1 MEDTL
6 NRISRLEDH
15 CRDYEKINSEMQIMV
30 TKYAQKMDN
39 LIDTVE
45 KLPINLEKTMLSSLE
60 LYKKEHENI
69 YRRID
74 ELSEK
79 DAQKEKKIEEL
90 EGLINKR
97 TIEADSSAY
106 RKMKFQIA
114 MYIITSILAF
124 ILGVVLVTTNLKV

>member
-15 CRDYEKINSEMQIMV
+15 CRDYEKINSEIQIMV

-79 DAQKEKKIEEL
+79 DVQKEKKIEEL
-90 EGLINKR
+90 ENLINKR

-114 MYIITSILAF
+114 MYIITAILAF
-124 ILGVVLVTTNLKV
+124 ILGIVLVTTNLKV

>member
-15 CRDYEKINSEMQIMV
+15 CRDYEKINSEIQIMV

-45 KLPINLEKTMLSSLE
+45 KLPINIEKTVLSSLE

-79 DAQKEKKIEEL
+79 DVQKEKKIEEL

>member
-15 CRDYEKINSEMQIMV
+15 CRDYEKINSEIQIMV

-69 YRRID
+69 YRRIN

-79 DAQKEKKIEEL
+79 DVQKEKKIEEL
-90 EGLINKR
+90 ENLINKR

-106 RKMKFQIA
+106 RKIKFQIA
-114 MYIITSILAF
+114 MYIITAILAF
-124 ILGVVLVTTNLKV
+124 ILGIVLVTTNLKV

>member
-1 MEDTL
+1 MEESL

-15 CRDYEKINSEMQIMV
+15 CRDYERTNSEIQIMV
-30 TKYAQKMDN
+30 AKYAQKMDN

-74 ELSEK
+74 ELSERDIEK
-79 DAQKEKKIEEL
+79 GKKIGEL
-90 EGLINKR
+90 EDLINKR
-97 TIEADSSAY
+97 TIEADSSTY

-114 MYIITSILAF
+114 MYIITAILAF
-124 ILGVVLVTTNLKV
+124 ILGIVLVTTNLKV

>member
-1 MEDTL
+1 MDDTL
-6 NRISRLEDH
+6 SRLGKLEDH
-15 CRDYEKINSEMQIMV
+15 CRDYEKTNSEIQIMV
-30 TKYAQKMDN
+30 AKYAQKMDN

-69 YRRID
+69 YRKLD

-79 DAQKEKKIEEL
+79 DIKKEKKIGEL
-90 EGLINKR
+90 EDLINKR

-114 MYIITSILAF
+114 MYIVTAILAF
-124 ILGVVLVTTNLKV
+124 VLGIVLVTTKLKV

>member
-15 CRDYEKINSEMQIMV
+15 CRDYEKINSEIQIMV

>member
-15 CRDYEKINSEMQIMV
+15 CRDYEKINSEIQIMV

-79 DAQKEKKIEEL
+79 DVQKEKKIKEL
-90 EGLINKR
+90 ENLINKR

-106 RKMKFQIA
+106 RKIKFQIA
-114 MYIITSILAF
+114 MYIITAILAF
-124 ILGVVLVTTNLKV
+124 ILGIVLVTTNLKV

>member
-1 MEDTL
+1 MEEAL

-15 CRDYEKINSEMQIMV
+15 CRDYERMNGEIRIMV
-30 TKYAQKMDN
+30 AKYAQKMDN

-79 DAQKEKKIEEL
+79 DAQKGKKIEEL
-90 EGLINKR
+90 EDLINKR

-114 MYIITSILAF
+114 MYIITAILAF
-124 ILGVVLVTTNLKV
+124 VLGIVLVTTKLKV

>member
-15 CRDYEKINSEMQIMV
+15 CRDYEKINSEIQIMV

-79 DAQKEKKIEEL
+79 DVQKEKKIEEL

>member
-15 CRDYEKINSEMQIMV
+15 CRDYEKINSEIQIMV

-79 DAQKEKKIEEL
+79 DIQKEKKIEEL

>member
-15 CRDYEKINSEMQIMV
+15 CRDYEKINSEIQIMV

-79 DAQKEKKIEEL
+79 DVQKEKKIEEL
-90 EGLINKR
+90 ENLINKR

-106 RKMKFQIA
+106 RKIKFQIA
-114 MYIITSILAF
+114 MYIITAILAF
-124 ILGVVLVTTNLKV
+124 ILGIVLVTTNLKV

>member
-1 MEDTL
+1 MEDML
-6 NRISRLEDH
+6 SRLGKLEDH
-15 CRDYEKINSEMQIMV
+15 CRDYEKTNSEIQIMV
-30 TKYAQKMDN
+30 AKYVQKMDN
-39 LIDTVE
+39 LIDTVK
-45 KLPINLEKTMLSSLE
+45 KLPIDLEKTMLSSLE

-79 DAQKEKKIEEL
+79 DIQKGKKIEEL
-90 EGLINKR
+90 ETLINKR

-114 MYIITSILAF
+114 VYIVTAILAF
-124 ILGVVLVTTNLKV
+124 VLGIVLVNTNLKV

>member
-15 CRDYEKINSEMQIMV
+15 CRDYEKINNEIQIMV
-30 TKYAQKMDN
+30 AKYAQKMDN

-45 KLPINLEKTMLSSLE
+45 KLPINLEKTVLSSLE

-79 DAQKEKKIEEL
+79 DVQKGKKIEEL
-90 EGLINKR
+90 EDLINKR

-114 MYIITSILAF
+114 MYIITAILAF
-124 ILGVVLVTTNLKV
+124 ILGIVLVTTNLKV

>member
-15 CRDYEKINSEMQIMV
+15 CRDYEKINSEIQIMV

-74 ELSEK
+74 ELSKK
-79 DAQKEKKIEEL
+79 DVQKEKKIEEL
-90 EGLINKR
+90 ENLINKR

-106 RKMKFQIA
+106 RKIKFQIA
-114 MYIITSILAF
+114 MYIITAILAF
-124 ILGVVLVTTNLKV
+124 ILGIVLVTTNLKV